1 MATPN
6 DLYGWFPGNQMQM
19 PADRWMTIP
28 GQSLVGGQ
36 ATMPAGNQGM
46 LGWMNDPGGMTR
58 LANELAGSPRLKP
71 GGGASFGG
79 ADMYGSGESY
89 ADTSGRP
96 DPLAPDGKIAGA
108 ASGAAMG
115 AQYGGPWGAVLG
127 GVAGY
132 ALNGGAK
139 DLNPLEA
146 SGFTGLTMDEA
157 WENGNLA
164 RLGSNPAGALAQ
176 KYVGYNS
183 ALSPTSWGLGINE
196 NSFLGKAL
204 DPVRAM
210 DPVSIFESGNNPE
223 EKTRDQYYGELAA
236 GNMFSDPKLFTE
248 GLVGEFR
255 ASRSTYPPRA
265 SGQYGP
271 RDDDKF
277 AADMASKINSAYQSG
292 QIDAGDDA
300 YSIYEKV
307 ITPWFDS
314 MGGMGQ
320 SKAQDAHTN
329 MTIDMIQRYMS
340 GSPITWQ
347 DARGG
352 KADYAVPAYL
362 GMGD

>member
-6 DLYGWFPGNQMQM
+6 DLYGWFPGNQMQL
-19 PADRWMTIP
+19 PADRWMTRP
-28 GQSLVGGQ
+28 GQGTQPGQ
-36 ATMPAGNQGM
+36 GL
-46 LGWMNDPGGMTR
+46 LGIPEQRGQFSQMAYD
-58 LANELAGSPRLKP
+58 LANSPAMKP
-71 GGGASFGG
+71 GGGALLGGG

-89 ADTSGRP
+89 ADPSGGRP

-108 ASGAAMG
+108 VSGAAMG

-157 WENGNLA
+157 WEDGNLA

-223 EKTRDQYYGELAA
+223 EKTRDQYYSELNA
-236 GNMFSDPKLFTE
+236 GNMFTDPKLFTE
-248 GLVGEFR
+248 GVVGEFR

-271 RDDDKF
+271 KDDDKF
-277 AADMASKINSAYQSG
+277 AADMAGKINQAYQSG
-292 QIDAGDDA
+292 QIDASDDA

-307 ITPWFDS
+307 VTPWFDS
-314 MGGMGQ
+314 MGGMKQ

-352 KADYAVPAYL
+352 KAEYTVPAYL
-362 GMGD
+362 GMGN

>member
-6 DLYGWFPGNQMQM
+6 ELYGWFPGNQM
-19 PADRWMTIP
+19 PDRWMTVP
-28 GQSLVGGQ
+28 GQQSLVGGP
-36 ATMPAGNQGM
+36 ATLPTGQGM
-46 LGWMNDPGGMTR
+46 LGWMNNPGGMTN
-58 LANELAGSPRLKP
+58 LANELAGSPRMKP

-89 ADTSGRP
+89 ADPAAGKP
-96 DPLAPDGKIAGA
+96 DPLAPDGKVAGA
-108 ASGAAMG
+108 VSGAALG
-115 AQYGGPWGAVLG
+115 AQYGGIPGAVIG

-139 DLNPLEA
+139 DLEAHEA
-146 SGFTGLTMDEA
+146 SGLTGLTMDQA
-157 WENGNLA
+157 WEDGNLA

-183 ALSPTSWGLGINE
+183 VLSPTSWWSGGIGE
-196 NSFLGKAL
+196 NTFLGKAL

-223 EKTRDQYYGELAA
+223 EKTRDQYYAELGA
-236 GNMFSDPKLFTE
+236 GNMFTDPKLFTE
-248 GLVGEFR
+248 GVVGEFR

-271 RDDDKF
+271 KDDDKF
-277 AADMASKINSAYQSG
+277 AADMATKINQAYQSG

-314 MGGMGQ
+314 MGGMKQ

-352 KADYAVPAYL
+352 KSDYAVPAYL
-362 GMGD
+362 GMGN

>member
-19 PADRWMTIP
+19 PAGDRWMTLP
-28 GQSLVGGQ
+28 GQGASG
-36 ATMPAGNQGM
+36 
-46 LGWMNDPGGMTR
+46 PGGLLGIPDERGQFSQMAYE
-58 LANELAGSPRLKP
+58 LANSPRMKP
-71 GGGASFGG
+71 GAGMSAGGSS
-79 ADMYGSGESY
+79 DMYGSGATY
-89 ADTSGRP
+89 GDTGGGDPSGS
-96 DPLAPDGKIAGA
+96 GKVSGA
-108 ASGAAMG
+108 ASGAAAG
-115 AQYGGPWGAVLG
+115 WQYGGPWGAVLG

-139 DLNPLEA
+139 DLNPIEA
-146 SGFTGLTMDEA
+146 SGFTGLTMDQA
-157 WENGNLA
+157 WEDENLA

-176 KYVGYNS
+176 KYIGYNS
-183 ALSPTSWGLGINE
+183 ALSPTSWWGGGINE

-210 DPVSIFESGNNPE
+210 DPGSIFESGNNPE
-223 EKTRDQYYGELAA
+223 EKTRDQYYGELSA
-236 GNMFSDPKLFTE
+236 GNMYSDPKLFTE

-265 SGQYGP
+265 SGQYGAK
-271 RDDDKF
+271 DDDKF
-277 AADMASKINSAYQSG
+277 AADMATRINSAYQSG

-307 ITPWFDS
+307 ITPWFDT
-314 MGGMGQ
+314 MGSGMSA
-320 SKAQDAHTN
+320 SKAPEAHTN

-347 DARGG
+347 QARGG
-352 KADYAVPAYL
+352 TPEYEVPAYL
-362 GMGD
+362 GMGG

>member
-6 DLYGWFPGNQMQM
+6 ELYGWFPGNQMQL
-19 PADRWMTIP
+19 PAGDRWMTIP
-28 GQSLVGGQ
+28 EQGLVGGQ
-36 ATMPAGNQGM
+36 AGQGM
-46 LGWMNDPGGMTR
+46 LGWMNNPGDMTK
-58 LANELAGSPRLKP
+58 LAQELAGSQRMKP
-71 GGGASFGG
+71 TGGVGLSGGDFDMYGTGASYGGASTEE
-79 ADMYGSGESY
+79 ADAAKNAKMS
-89 ADTSGRP
+89 
-96 DPLAPDGKIAGA
+96 GA
-108 ASGAAMG
+108 ASGAAAG
-115 AQYGGPWGAVLG
+115 WQYGGPWGAVLG

-139 DLNPLEA
+139 DLNPIEA

-157 WENGNLA
+157 WEDGNLA

-223 EKTRDQYYGELAA
+223 EKTRDQYYGELSA
-236 GNMFSDPKLFTE
+236 GNMFTDPKLFTE

-271 RDDDKF
+271 KDDDKF
-277 AADMASKINSAYQSG
+277 AADFAQKINSAYQSG
-292 QIDAGDDA
+292 QIGAGDDA

-314 MGGMGQ
+314 MGGMKQ

-329 MTIDMIQRYMS
+329 LTIDMIQRYMA

-347 DARGG
+347 EARGG
-352 KADYAVPAYL
+352 TPDYAIPAYL
-362 GMGD
+362 GLGS

>member
-6 DLYGWFPGNQMQM
+6 DLYGWFPGSQI
-19 PADRWMTIP
+19 PGGTDRWMTIP
-28 GQSLVGGQ
+28 GQGDQ
-36 ATMPAGNQGM
+36 AGQGM
-46 LGWMNDPGGMTR
+46 LGWMDNPGDMTQ
-58 LANELAGSPRLKP
+58 LAQGLAGAQRMKP
-71 GGGASFGG
+71 GGGAALGG
-79 ADMYGSGESY
+79 FDMYGTGESY
-89 ADTSGRP
+89 ADPAGGKK
-96 DPLAPDGKIAGA
+96 DPLAPDGKVSGA
-108 ASGAAMG
+108 VSGAALG
-115 AQYGGPWGAVLG
+115 AQYGGIPGAVIG

-139 DLNPLEA
+139 DLNPIEA

-157 WENGNLA
+157 WEDGNLA

-204 DPVRAM
+204 DPVRAL

-223 EKTRDQYYGELAA
+223 EKTRDQYYGELNA
-236 GNMFSDPKLFTE
+236 GNMYTDPKLFTE

-265 SGQYGP
+265 SGQYGAG
-271 RDDDKF
+271 DDDKF
-277 AADMASKINSAYQSG
+277 AADMATKINSAYQSG

-307 ITPWFDS
+307 ITPWFDT
-314 MGGMGQ
+314 MGKGMSA
-320 SKAQDAHTN
+320 SKAPEAHTN

-352 KADYAVPAYL
+352 KADYTVPAYL
-362 GMGD
+362 GMGN